1 MLKRTFDML
10 AAGAGLIVLSP
21 LLAAFAL
28 IVRLESAGP
37 ILFQQTRVGKDGRRF
52 AMYKFRTMPSTQEG
66 TRPSDAVPQVTDFKS
81 YVFDPLYG
89 GKRFTRIGGFLRSAS
104 LDELPNLFN
113 VFRGDMSV
121 VGPRPEVPELV
132 EQYPPEYER
141 RHAVRPGITGLAQV
155 HGFRG
160 EITDVALIQNRI
172 NLDLEYI
179 NNWSIWLDIGI
190 ILKTFKQVFFP
201 PDTAY

>member
-10 AAGAGLIVLSP
+10 AAAAGLIVLSP

-28 IVRLESAGP
+28 LVKLESPGP
-37 ILFQQTRVGKDGRRF
+37 IVFQQTRVGKDGTRF
-52 AMYKFRTMPSTQEG
+52 AIYKFRTMPSKQGETG
-66 TRPSDAVPQVTDFKS
+66 LPDTVPQVTDFKS

-89 GKRFTRIGGFLRSAS
+89 GKGYTRIGGFLRSAS

-113 VFRGDMSV
+113 VLRGDMSV

-132 EQYPPEYER
+132 DQYPPEFER

-155 HGFRG
+155 NGRG
-160 EITDVALIQNRI
+160 GLTYHETLVY
-172 NLDLEYI
+172 DLEYVDDH
-179 NNWSIWLDIGI
+179 SFMRDLA
-190 ILKTFKQVFFP
+190 ILVKTVPTVLSRKG
-201 PDTAY
+201 AR